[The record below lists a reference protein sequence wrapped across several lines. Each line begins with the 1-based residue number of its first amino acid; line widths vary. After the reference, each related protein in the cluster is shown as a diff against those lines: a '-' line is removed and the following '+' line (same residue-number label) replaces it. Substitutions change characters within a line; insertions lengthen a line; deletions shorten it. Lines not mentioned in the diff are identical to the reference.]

1 MLSQVISP
9 QICNNSLV
17 NELHSFQK
25 NLLSQITS
33 PVSFPHDLN
42 SLWKRELSN
51 LQVSLKFEFK
61 TLLSEVNIHW
71 VTEWIHLYK
80 SLLQSYTFTSYF
92 LSELINPKVLNVGL
106 SLKYH
111 LYYHINNSTFALISF
126 LKKQLRKTRWSDILV
141 NICMN
146 NT

>member
-17 NELHSFQK
+17 NELNSFQK

-33 PVSFPHDLN
+33 PISFPHGLN

-61 TLLSEVNIHW
+61 TLLSEANIHW

-92 LSELINPKVLNVGL
+92 LSELIDPKVLNVGL

-111 LYYHINNSTFALISF
+111 LYYHINYSTFTLISF